1 VAKDE
6 FDWKEAR
13 RQAAERARKEREA
26 RNDQIR
32 KQLEDAAER
41 EAIERDMDDSMDSE
55 FLDLLGASSIGEL
68 TDTEFDDPSVQAAV
82 DKIRAAEN
90 AWFDKKGKR
99 RKALKNATKH
109 KTKIKRQLKK
119 NKKGCAVVAI
129 AMFGSAV
136 AGLSAIGYA
145 GYEIVSR
152 FV

>member
-1 VAKDE
+1 VPDD

-26 RNDQIR
+26 RDDQIR

-41 EAIERDMDDSMDSE
+41 EAIERDMDESMDAE

-68 TDTEFDDPSVQAAV
+68 TNTQFDDPSVQAAI
-82 DKIRAAEN
+82 DKIKAAEN

-109 KTKIKRQLKK
+109 KTKIKKQLKK
-119 NKKGCAVVAI
+119 NKNGCAVVAI
-129 AMFGSAV
+129 AMLGSAV
-136 AGLSAIGYA
+136 TALSAA
-145 GYEIVSR
+145 GWGTYEIVSR
-152 FV
+152 LI